1 MESIYEWMGVI
12 QLGVFVLAG
21 LLMPFWLKSYV
32 WLVFVAI
39 GYVVY
44 LAWGM
49 YLRFSSYNEDFW
61 VGYGSMII
69 PYLAG
74 ISLIG
79 YLLQKSSDYTKRNGS
94 EE

>member
-12 QLGVFVLAG
+12 QLGVFLLAG

-32 WLVFVAI
+32 WLSFVAI
-39 GYVVY
+39 GYGVY
-44 LAWGM
+44 LLWWF
-49 YLRFSSYNEDFW
+49 YLRATSSDGGF
-61 VGYGSMII
+61 GMMIL

-79 YLLQKSSDYTKRNGS
+79 YLLQKTADRTKQNDS